1 MLCKKPSFGLFGF
14 SKLLILVLLFF
25 QSTAQ
30 QNPGLSLYQFNSSY
44 ANPASVGLNG
54 ESYFQIHYR
63 NQWSQYQSTYEGS
76 GSLGT
81 QIANVVIGL
90 DNLNL
95 GAGLQYVNDL
105 TPSGAGLQMIRSQ
118 FAYHLPI
125 GNGTLSAGLQLG
137 LATKSFD
144 GRAFRYRDPNDPLL
158 DELSGKVIAASSFDA
173 GFGIMYAT
181 DTWRIGASMDHLN
194 TPSFAFTSSTD
205 QPRLLPMFQVNGGVN
220 LEVSEQIVLNPFA
233 QVRSYQGNFVGD
245 IGMRVLF
252 GKLFWLGGNF
262 RSNDALSGMLGFS
275 VWKKQLDVG
284 YALDQTIS
292 NQSIKAPLS
301 HEFFLRFNLPNL
313 GLRLKSNKVSPVNTP
328 RFKIN

>member
-1 MLCKKPSFGLFGF
+1 MLCKKTSYGLMSF
-14 SKLLILVLLFF
+14 SKLLIPVFLFF

-30 QNPGLSLYQFNSSY
+30 QNPGLSLYQFNASY
-44 ANPASVGLNG
+44 TNPASVGLYG

-76 GSLGT
+76 GSLGS

-95 GAGLQYVNDL
+95 GAGIQYINDL

-118 FAYHLPI
+118 FAYHLPL
-125 GNGTLSAGLQLG
+125 GSGTLSTGLQLG

-144 GRAFRYRDPNDPLL
+144 GRAFRYRDPNDPLV

-173 GFGIMYAT
+173 GFGMMYAT
-181 DTWRIGASMDHLN
+181 DNWRIGAYVDHVN
-194 TPSFAFTSSTD
+194 VPSFAFTSSAD
-205 QPRLLPMFQVNGGVN
+205 QPKLLPMFQVNGSANVE
-220 LEVSEQIVLNPFA
+220 LSEQIALNPFA
-233 QVRSYQGNFVGD
+233 QIRTYQGNFIGD
-245 IGMRVLF
+245 IGVRLLL
-252 GKLFWLGGNF
+252 GKLFWFGGNF
-262 RSNDALSGMLGFS
+262 RTDDAISGMIGFS
-275 VWKKQLDVG
+275 VWKKQLDFG
-284 YALDQTIS
+284 YAIDQSIS
-292 NQSIKAPLS
+292 NQTIKAPLS

-313 GLRLKSNKVSPVNTP
+313 GLRLKGNKVTPVNTP